1 MPFNVRSKKVY
12 GLSIWENKGK
22 KKKISVCN
30 RTLWNRKLAVLDKEQ
45 AWPEIGY
52 LECLNSSA
60 AFPFTWKAKQSG
72 GCARDHVRSFLQE
85 LRCLSDPGGKYYD
98 GNMKK
103 CLLQKTQPRAPY
115 ILAVFQRR
123 EFDSWIC
130 RMDSVSKRPGL
141 AQLRLS
147 SSSSTCGLRRKSE
160 SLNAYNTHRSENN
173 TTAFSLC
180 LFFIVSISTPYIKHC
195 LSLLHSKVQTHI

>member
-52 LECLNSSA
+52 LECLNSSV

-147 SSSSTCGLRRKSE
+147 SSSSTCGLQRKSE

-180 LFFIVSISTPYIKHC
+180 LFFIVSISTPYIKNC